1 MREKATG
8 PWWGPTLSAPL
19 PSSRQGG
26 GSKRPAPPRTPALEQ
41 KRQRGNI
48 SGPPGEVGEGPSGR
62 PWVQLWGGR
71 ARPRL
76 SLDTYNREGNSGEP
90 GVGGAVASRRL
101 SPPNQRQQLLPLSL
115 TSPGLRFASSCQV
128 LGAARNPD
136 VSVDAPNRFNI
147 NRLFFKIEHTW
158 EPNGV
163 PSGHSWPTGRPL
175 ATPARALTAIILW
188 RVTSPGY
195 SRGHGGPARSGG
207 SPQGPHGRSNPRGT
221 GLASGIQTSG
231 LG

>member
-1 MREKATG
+1 MLLSQVQGKEEEASVQPHPGPQPWSRRGKEATSLGHREK
-8 PWWGPTLSAPL
+8 WGRDRVAVLGYSC
-19 PSSRQGG
+19 G
-26 GSKRPAPPRTPALEQ
+26 
-41 KRQRGNI
+41 
-48 SGPPGEVGEGPSGR
+48 
-62 PWVQLWGGR
+62 GGR

-136 VSVDAPNRFNI
+136 VSMDAPNRFNI

>member
-1 MREKATG
+1 MLLSQVQGKEEEASVQPHPGPQPWSRRGKEATSLGHREK
-8 PWWGPTLSAPL
+8 WG
-19 PSSRQGG
+19 RD
-26 GSKRPAPPRTPALEQ
+26 
-41 KRQRGNI
+41 RGAVLGY
-48 SGPPGEVGEGPSGR
+48 SCGGEGPVPGSVLTRTTERAIRVSLELG
-62 PWVQLWGGR
+62 VLWRAGGCH
-71 ARPRL
+71 L
-76 SLDTYNREGNSGEP
+76 
-90 GVGGAVASRRL
+90 
-101 SPPNQRQQLLPLSL
+101 PNQRQQLLPLSL

-136 VSVDAPNRFNI
+136 VSMDAPNRFNI

>member
-1 MREKATG
+1 MGANPECSSPKFKARRRKQASSPTPDPSPGAEDAKRQHLWATG
-8 PWWGPTLSAPL
+8 RS
-19 PSSRQGG
+19 GG
-26 GSKRPAPPRTPALEQ
+26 GTE
-41 KRQRGNI
+41 
-48 SGPPGEVGEGPSGR
+48 GPSLGTAVGGEGPVPGSVLTRTTERAIRVSLELG
-62 PWVQLWGGR
+62 VLWRAGGCH
-71 ARPRL
+71 L
-76 SLDTYNREGNSGEP
+76 
-90 GVGGAVASRRL
+90 
-101 SPPNQRQQLLPLSL
+101 PNQRQQLLPLSL

-136 VSVDAPNRFNI
+136 VSMDAPNRFNI